1 MIMILN
7 KLRANILF
15 LATSII
21 LPCMSQFLKK
31 KGLDCVFKAYL
42 RGILTKKP
50 ALLGLPQYI

>member
-1 MIMILN
+1 
-7 KLRANILF
+7 
-15 LATSII
+15 
-21 LPCMSQFLKK
+21 MSQFLKK